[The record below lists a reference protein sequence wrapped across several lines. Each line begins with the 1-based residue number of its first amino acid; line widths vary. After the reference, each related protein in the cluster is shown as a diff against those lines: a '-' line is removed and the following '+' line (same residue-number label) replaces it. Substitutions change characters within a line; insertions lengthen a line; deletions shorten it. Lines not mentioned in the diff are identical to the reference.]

1 MCTSSAFWLPS
12 DCGMAA
18 LPRYEPSLMSACV
31 AFTTA
36 TTVTLSVSVILCAAP
51 SFVLTDR
58 TLPSSASMVPRRRS
72 GGCCAHAD
80 KVHSDR
86 IATRA
91 RRVTTSIELLPKSRA
106 RPRGRARPLC
116 GVCVHSHRRRET
128 AADIDGGRL
137 QRAVRLL
144 VGAEDDD
151 GGARLEFTL
160 VARRIGDDRD
170 VLRNDDLLLVGLV
183 ARLVL
188 DGDNPAFDASGDR
201 LHGGIGHGG
210 AGPQIPWAVTFA
222 GPALRLAEDMDGDR
236 LLAAVGLRIGG
247 HPDIGVGLDILDR
260 RLDEAHHAHVFRG
273 CHRDLVALARLDDR
287 RVAVDLLDG
296 AADADR
302 RRALRPYGRR
312 AGDQGDREGAGGEP
326 DNVTL
331 HGFPP

>member
-80 KVHSDR
+80 KVHTDR

-116 GVCVHSHRRRET
+116 GFCFDSQPRSET
-128 AADIDGGRL
+128 VTYIVMRAMKLAVLLLIVVVIDAGS
-137 QRAVRLL
+137 
-144 VGAEDDD
+144 D
-151 GGARLEFTL
+151 RLEFA
-160 VARRIGDDRD
+160 VASGRIGDARD
-170 VLRNDDLLLVGLV
+170 VLWDDDILLVVLV
-183 ARLVL
+183 ARLIL
-188 DGDNPAFDASGDR
+188 RGDD
-201 LHGGIGHGG
+201 
-210 AGPQIPWAVTFA
+210 
-222 GPALRLAEDMDGDR
+222 
-236 LLAAVGLRIGG
+236 
-247 HPDIGVGLDILDR
+247 
-260 RLDEAHHAHVFRG
+260 
-273 CHRDLVALARLDDR
+273 
-287 RVAVDLLDG
+287 
-296 AADADR
+296 
-302 RRALRPYGRR
+302 
-312 AGDQGDREGAGGEP
+312 
-326 DNVTL
+326 
-331 HGFPP
+331 PP